1 MYFDELLLF
10 LANNNFDYKYFL
22 AFFTISIFLLS
33 LPIPYTFI
41 IISNVYVFGWYGFL
55 IVILSIPLGSILTF
69 FYVKKI
75 FKILNKISFFHKF
88 FFKKKHINIKLYQ
101 NIYLLIFARA
111 TLPFFLVS
119 VAMSLVNITKK
130 RFIYVTI
137 LGTFAN
143 VFLVSTLVE
152 GIRDNIIKYNEIVI
166 DWKNPKFV
174 FPILFIFLFI
184 FIADMI
190 KKKFKLT

>member
-69 FYVKKI
+69 FYV
-75 FKILNKISFFHKF
+75 
-88 FFKKKHINIKLYQ
+88 
-101 NIYLLIFARA
+101 
-111 TLPFFLVS
+111 
-119 VAMSLVNITKK
+119 
-130 RFIYVTI
+130 
-137 LGTFAN
+137 
-143 VFLVSTLVE
+143 
-152 GIRDNIIKYNEIVI
+152 
-166 DWKNPKFV
+166 
-174 FPILFIFLFI
+174 
-184 FIADMI
+184 
-190 KKKFKLT
+190 

>member
-88 FFKKKHINIKLYQ
+88 FFKKKNINIKLYQ

>member
-88 FFKKKHINIKLYQ
+88 FFKKKNINIKLYQ
-101 NIYLLIFARA
+101 IIYLLIFARA